1 MLIFSH
7 LPRFNLFLSEDSSG
21 LLEKFFRSLARRT
34 FMEHARDTRP
44 CGRYD
49 PKVRAEV
56 SVGEASALLSGIMFI
71 DLGTERYHVFFNPR
85 AKHRILQHRWR

>member
-1 MLIFSH
+1 
-7 LPRFNLFLSEDSSG
+7 
-21 LLEKFFRSLARRT
+21 
-34 FMEHARDTRP
+34 MEHARDTRP
-44 CGRYD
+44 CSRYD

-85 AKHRILQHRWR
+85 AKHRIPQGVESFVMNIHPPNALASYDGFVHDDY